1 MKIDVATKVVPLD
14 ALPDVAAAHRAAG
27 RSIVH
32 CHGCFDIVHPGHV
45 RYLQFAQQQADVL
58 IVSLT
63 GDDAIEKGDGA
74 RPYIPQE
81 LRAEN
86 LAAISFVD
94 HVVIADGPTAEPII
108 AACQPDVYIKGKEYE
123 HSHHAG
129 FLAEKALVEQA
140 GGRVIFSSGD
150 VVFSSTTILDNLA
163 ERLNEDG
170 LDDAARLAACCR
182 RWGIDRDWLGR
193 TIGRGFAGRR
203 VAVVGDAVLDRYVF
217 CEAADVAGEA
227 PILTVKPKQE
237 RTYLGG
243 AAIVAAHL
251 RAMGARPHLFTT
263 TVADDAASAELLD
276 SLDEMGIEHTHWPI
290 HRTLPHK
297 QRFMVDRQKL
307 LKVDH
312 ADTQPIDTKTER
324 AMLGALGELR
334 TQLDAAI
341 FVDFGYGSIT
351 TPLLAGALP
360 LLRPHVKTLAGDVSG
375 ARRTLL
381 AMNDCDLLTPTE
393 RELRSV
399 VGDFDESLPTIAM
412 RVMRQLNVP
421 NLTVTLA
428 ERGCVMFHP
437 RNAAPGHWFD
447 SRLRSEYLP
456 TLADRVD
463 DPVGAGDA
471 MLAAAT
477 LALSGGATLPQA
489 GYVGSLAAACALA
502 TVGNLPVRSE
512 DLLRRAALCGELH
525 VPAAARSA

>member
-1 MKIDVATKVVPLD
+1 MKIDVASKVVALD
-14 ALPDVAAAHRAAG
+14 SLAELADAHRRAG

-45 RYLQFAQQQADVL
+45 RYLQFAQQQGDVL
-58 IVSLT
+58 VVSLT

-94 HVVIADGPTAEPII
+94 HVVIADGPTAEPILT
-108 AACQPDVYIKGKEYE
+108 ALQPDVYIKGKEYE
-123 HSHHAG
+123 HSAHPG

-150 VVFSSTTILDNLA
+150 VVFSSTNILDNLA
-163 ERLNEDG
+163 ERLSEDG
-170 LDDAARLAACCR
+170 LEDASRLAACCR
-182 RWGIDRDWLGR
+182 RWAIDSNALRQMVGRD
-193 TIGRGFAGRR
+193 FAGKR
-203 VAVVGDAVLDRYVF
+203 VAVVGDSVLDRYVF

-227 PILTVKPKQE
+227 PILSVKPRHQ
-237 RTYLGG
+237 RAYLGG

-251 RAMGARPHLFTT
+251 RALGAQPHLIT
-263 TVADDAASAELLD
+263 TVADDEASCELLD
-276 SLDEMGIEHTHWPI
+276 SLDEMGIEHSQWPI

-324 AMLGALGELR
+324 AMLATLSELR

-341 FVDFGYGSIT
+341 FVDFGYGSLTI
-351 TPLLAGALP
+351 PLLAQAMP
-360 LLRPHVKTLAGDVSG
+360 MLRPHVNTIAGDVSG

-381 AMNDCDLLTPTE
+381 AMNDADLLTPTE

-399 VGDFDESLPTIAM
+399 VGDFDESLPTIAI
-412 RVMRQLNVP
+412 RVMRQLSVP
-421 NLTVTLA
+421 AMAVTMA
-428 ERGCVMFHP
+428 ERGCVLFHP
-437 RNAAPGHWFD
+437 RNAEPEHWFD
-447 SRLRSEYLP
+447 ARLRSEYLP
-456 TLADRVD
+456 TLADRID

-471 MLAAAT
+471 MLATMT
-477 LALSGGATLPQA
+477 LALSTGATLPQA

-502 TVGNLPVRSE
+502 TVGNLPVGC
-512 DLLRRAALCGELH
+512 DAILRRAAGRPELH
-525 VPAAARSA
+525 AAAVARSA

>member
-1 MKIDVATKVVPLD
+1 MKIDLANKVVPLHD
-14 ALPDVAAAHRAAG
+14 LANVAQNHRQAG
-27 RSIVH
+27 RTIVH

-58 IVSLT
+58 VVSLT

-86 LAAISFVD
+86 LAAITFVD

-108 AACQPDVYIKGKEYE
+108 AALQPDVYIKGKEYE
-123 HSHHAG
+123 HSAHPG
-129 FLAEKALVEQA
+129 FLAEKQLVESA

-150 VVFSSTTILDNLA
+150 VVFSSTNILDNLA

-170 LDDAARLAACCR
+170 LEDASRLAACCR
-182 RWGIDRDWLGR
+182 RWNIDRDWLTR
-193 TIGRGFAGRR
+193 TIGRQFVGKR

-217 CEAADVAGEA
+217 CESADVAGEA
-227 PILTVKPKQE
+227 PILSVKPRHQ
-237 RTYLGG
+237 RAYLGG

-251 RAMGARPHLFTT
+251 HAMGAVPHLIT
-263 TVADDAASAELLD
+263 TVADDDASRELLD
-276 SLDEMGIEHTHWPI
+276 TLDQMGIEHTHWPI

-297 QRFMVDRQKL
+297 QRFIVERQKL

-324 AMLGALGELR
+324 AMLGVLAEMR

-341 FVDFGYGSIT
+341 FIDFGYGSIT
-351 TPLLAGALP
+351 IPLLAQAMP
-360 LLRPHVKTLAGDVSG
+360 LLRSHVNTIAGDVSG

-399 VGDFDESLPTIAM
+399 VGDFDESLPTIAI
-412 RVMRQLNVP
+412 RVMKQLNVP
-421 NLTVTLA
+421 RLAVTMA
-428 ERGCVMFHP
+428 QRGCVLFHP
-437 RNAAPGHWFD
+437 RNPAEGHWFD
-447 SRLRSEYLP
+447 ARLRSEYLP
-456 TLADRVD
+456 SLADRVD

-477 LALSGGATLPQA
+477 LALATGATLPQA
-489 GYVGSLAAACALA
+489 GYIGSLAAACALS
-502 TVGNLPVRSE
+502 TMGNLPVSA
-512 DLLRRAALCGELH
+512 DALLRRAATRSELH
-525 VPAAARSA
+525 IPAAAKSA